1 MVKCLRGVRVHR
13 DVGVGVARVEL
24 DVRTCGEIDVVKKP
38 ILVWSGGQV
47 AYFGVVWGW
56 RPATTMAV
64 PRCGD
69 LAPSPRLGGMLQ
81 MLTWQVNIDREI
93 KNWVYSHFS
102 LIATWKSTQIVLTL
116 ELRRDVSTELHRE
129 SVELDLTQ
137 FLTLL
142 LLLSIMLL
150 SKSSYLYKQY

>member
-24 DVRTCGEIDVVKKP
+24 DVGTCGEIDVVKKP
-38 ILVWSGGQV
+38 ILIWSGGQV

-56 RPATTMAV
+56 KPATTMAV

-81 MLTWQVNIDREI
+81 MLTWQVNIYGEI
-93 KNWVYSHFS
+93 
-102 LIATWKSTQIVLTL
+102 
-116 ELRRDVSTELHRE
+116 
-129 SVELDLTQ
+129 
-137 FLTLL
+137 
-142 LLLSIMLL
+142 
-150 SKSSYLYKQY
+150 

>member
-1 MVKCLRGVRVHR
+1 MVESLRGVRVHR

-81 MLTWQVNIDREI
+81 MLTWQVNIYGEI
-93 KNWVYSHFS
+93 
-102 LIATWKSTQIVLTL
+102 
-116 ELRRDVSTELHRE
+116 
-129 SVELDLTQ
+129 
-137 FLTLL
+137 
-142 LLLSIMLL
+142 
-150 SKSSYLYKQY
+150 

>member
-1 MVKCLRGVRVHR
+1 M
-13 DVGVGVARVEL
+13 
-24 DVRTCGEIDVVKKP
+24 
-38 ILVWSGGQV
+38 
-47 AYFGVVWGW
+47 VWGW
-56 RPATTMAV
+56 KPATTMAV

-81 MLTWQVNIDREI
+81 MLTWQVNIYREI

-142 LLLSIMLL
+142 LLSL
-150 SKSSYLYKQY
+150 SKSSYLYIYTVSD